1 MAKEKKTVPQI
12 IQENTPEGKTIIFE
26 YIRKRPMKKPAKET
40 AKKADKKA
48 DEKEDKKS
56 EKKNEKA
63 NRRIGVF
70 VSTGNGTYGWS
81 LCKAP
86 KVVLLEEKEYG
97 ETEMAANIGEGGLEV
112 IADDRE
118 KFELGEN
125 DKLIY
130 TFGTYRV
137 SEGDK
142 FNFERAI
149 KRALKVEKMIA
160 EGETIELPRSIQE
173 QAAAM
178 VERSKRYFKQEQA
191 AAE

>member
-40 AKKADKKA
+40 AEKADEKADKKP
-48 DEKEDKKS
+48 EKKN

-112 IADDRE
+112 IEADRE
-118 KFELGEN
+118 KFNLGEN

-178 VERSKRYFKQEQA
+178 VERSKRYFKQERA